1 MAAPAVAA
9 VGIRVAARSPLLRWI
24 LAAVLTLPV
33 LVVMLLLVALGGL
46 GTQPAGAQGNLRPG
60 VVPTAYEAW
69 ILRAAHTCPG
79 VNAPLLAAQLD
90 AESGWN
96 PNAVSPVGAQG
107 LAQFMP
113 GTWVGEGADGDGDG
127 IRDPF
132 NPADAIVSQASFM
145 CKLLAAVSS
154 DHGLTGDPI
163 DLALAAYNA
172 GLGAVQKY
180 AGLPPYPETQNYVRR
195 IRSLTDTYSSPIIS
209 GSVGSWVAPVIG
221 PMTSGFGQRWGRLH
235 AGVDFGVPIGTP
247 VRAASDGT
255 VIAIGPVA
263 GFGQWVKIAH
273 GGGIT
278 TVYGHISSWT
288 VTVGQ
293 AVRAGELIAKSGNDG
308 ESTGPH
314 LHFEI
319 RISSVPVDPVAF
331 YAAKQLSLY

>member
-1 MAAPAVAA
+1 MAAPAAA
-9 VGIRVAARSPLLRWI
+9 ALSVRVAARTPLLRWI
-24 LAAVLTLPV
+24 LASVVALPV

-46 GTQPAGAQGNLRPG
+46 GTQHAGAQGTLRPG
-60 VVPTAYEAW
+60 VVPTAYEAL
-69 ILRAAHTCPG
+69 ILRAAQTCAG
-79 VNAPLLAAQLD
+79 VTAPLLAAQLD

-96 PNAVSPVGAQG
+96 PNSVSPVGAQG
-107 LAQFMP
+107 LAQFIP
-113 GTWVGEGADGDGDG
+113 GTWVGEGVDGDGDG

-132 NPADAIVSQASFM
+132 NPADAIASQASFM
-145 CKLLAAVSS
+145 CKLLAAVST
-154 DHGLTGDPI
+154 DRGLMGDPLA
-163 DLALAAYNA
+163 LALAAYNA

-180 AGLPPYPETQNYVRR
+180 AGVPPYAETQNYVRR
-195 IRSLTDTYSSPIIS
+195 ILSLTDTYSSPIIS
-209 GSVGSWVAPVIG
+209 GPVGSWVAPVTG
-221 PMTSGFGQRWGRLH
+221 PITSGYGQRWGRLH

-247 VRAASDGT
+247 VHAASGGT

-278 TVYGHISSWT
+278 TVYGHIRSWT

-293 AVRAGELIAKSGNDG
+293 AVRAGQLIAKSGNEG

-319 RISSVPVDPVAF
+319 RIGADPVDPTTF
-331 YAAKQLSLY
+331 YAAKRTSLS

>member
-1 MAAPAVAA
+1 MAPPSAAA
-9 VGIRVAARSPLLRWI
+9 VGLRLAAGSPLLRW
-24 LAAVLTLPV
+24 LLGGVVALPV
-33 LVVMLLLVALGGL
+33 LFVMLLLVAMGGL
-46 GTQPAGAQGNLRPG
+46 GAPAAGAQGTLRPG
-60 VVPTAYEAW
+60 VVPNIYEAL
-69 ILRAAHTCPG
+69 ILRAAQTCPG
-79 VNAPLLAAQLD
+79 ITAPLLAAQLD

-113 GTWVGEGADGDGDG
+113 GTWTGEGVDGDDDG

-132 NPADAIVSQASFM
+132 NPADAIASQASFM
-145 CKLLAAVSS
+145 CKLLAAVSANRK
-154 DHGLTGDPI
+154 LTGDPI

-180 AGLPPYPETQNYVRR
+180 AGVPPYAETRNYVRR
-195 IRSLTDTYSSPIIS
+195 IRALMLSYAAPMASA
-209 GSVGSWVAPVIG
+209 GSWVAPVSG
-221 PMTSGFGQRWGRLH
+221 PITSGFGQRWGRLH

-255 VIAIGPVA
+255 VIAVGPVS
-263 GFGQWVKIAH
+263 GFGQWVKLAH
-273 GGGIT
+273 SGGIN
-278 TVYGHISSWT
+278 TVYGHISSWA

-293 AVRAGELIAKSGNDG
+293 AVRAGQLIAFSGNEG

-319 RISSVPVDPVAF
+319 RIHDSPVDPIIF
-331 YAAKQLSLY
+331 YLARQEQL